1 MKSHIN
7 SLLESLRNL
16 ATISQASHNL
26 FLKFSS
32 FHMNG
37 YKQQKPAIET
47 HCVLTYIYSFTTPF
61 KMTFPLASYMK
72 DFTLN
77 MYFKN
82 MTPERHL

>member
-7 SLLESLRNL
+7 SLLESPGNL

-32 FHMNG
+32 FHTNG

-77 MYFKN
+77 MYLKN
-82 MTPERHL
+82 MAPERHL